1 MRVAQ
6 EQIDA
11 MSSKFSELHT
21 KLDET
26 RPFEEKIKY
35 QQELTKNV
43 FLLDQ
48 MEAVTPSNNII
59 GIGSKFRACVVTD
72 GNITTDDYIL
82 SESDVPVKG
91 YRVILTNC
99 PLAKALMGKTVKDT
113 EVYDVSGYK
122 VIATVLEIYKE
133 KAKIKTII

>member
-35 QQELTKNV
+35 QQELVKNV

-133 KAKIKTII
+133 KVKIKTII

>member
-1 MRVAQ
+1 MKVAR

-11 MSSKFSELHT
+11 MSSKLYELHT

-43 FLLDQ
+43 FLFDQ
-48 MEAVTPSNNII
+48 MEAVTPSNNVI

-99 PLAKALMGKTVKDT
+99 PLAKALMGKTVNDT
-113 EVYDVSGYK
+113 VEFDVNSYK
-122 VIATVLEIYKE
+122 VVATVNEIYK
-133 KAKIKTII
+133 KKIIIKTRQ

>member
-59 GIGSKFRACVVTD
+59 GIGSKFKACVVTD

-99 PLAKALMGKTVKDT
+99 PLAKALMKKTVND
-113 EVYDVSGYK
+113 EVEFDVDSYK
-122 VIATVLEIYKE
+122 VTVTVNKIYKE
-133 KAKIKTII
+133 KTMIKTRY

>member
-21 KLDET
+21 KLEET

-35 QQELTKNV
+35 QQEIERNV
-43 FLLDQ
+43 SLLDQ
-48 MEAVTPSNNII
+48 MEAVTPCDNII

-122 VIATVLEIYKE
+122 VTATVLEIYKE

>member
-35 QQELTKNV
+35 QQEITKNV
-43 FLLDQ
+43 FLFDQ

-122 VIATVLEIYKE
+122 VIATVLEIYTE
-133 KAKIKTII
+133 KVKIKTII

>member
-6 EQIDA
+6 EQIDTI
-11 MSSKFSELHT
+11 SGNLSTIHDNLNKKGTS
-21 KLDET
+21 
-26 RPFEEKIKY
+26 EEKVEYI
-35 QQELTKNV
+35 QELLNKV
-43 FLLDQ
+43 DLLKE